1 MHLLR
6 HFTIR
11 RVVLWMMLISLGVV
25 ACAGAYSAL
34 TLRDIYRHADRADEL
49 TQQLTFLTRSV
60 IVMQSGT
67 AAEKIALISSIPEGT
82 DWDDFRRARATT
94 PADYAP
100 AARARLDA
108 LTLYLAEDDAPVLA
122 DRQRLKA
129 ILIAALLA
137 AITLL
142 IFCDRYLVTHLVRPV
157 AKIRAH
163 RKIIASG
170 DLTQES
176 EDLGRATASD
186 SWPRW

>member
-25 ACAGAYSAL
+25 ACAGGYSAL

-49 TQQLTFLTRSV
+49 TQQLTFLTRSG

-67 AAEKIALISSIPEGT
+67 AAEKIALISSIPEST
-82 DWDDFRRARATT
+82 DWDDFRRALATT

-108 LTLYLAEDDAPVLA
+108 LTLHLASCRRRCAGLGGQTTAGGNPDFSTAGRHNAA
-122 DRQRLKA
+122 D
-129 ILIAALLA
+129 IL
-137 AITLL
+137 
-142 IFCDRYLVTHLVRPV
+142 
-157 AKIRAH
+157 
-163 RKIIASG
+163 
-170 DLTQES
+170 
-176 EDLGRATASD
+176 
-186 SWPRW
+186 